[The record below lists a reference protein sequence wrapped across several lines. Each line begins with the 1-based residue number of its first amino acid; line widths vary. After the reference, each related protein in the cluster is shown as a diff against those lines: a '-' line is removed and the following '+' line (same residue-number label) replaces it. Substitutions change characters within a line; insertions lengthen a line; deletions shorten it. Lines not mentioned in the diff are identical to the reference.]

1 MIEIKNLTKVFEL
14 NKNNKTVAIKDINLK
29 IEDGE
34 LIVLKGASGSGKST
48 ILSSLAALSKPT
60 TGEVIID
67 NDRVSKLPD
76 NFASLFRREKIG
88 FIFQKYNLIPTLSV
102 KENILIPL
110 IPQNLP
116 SKQIQNILD
125 EVMTKF
131 KIEHKKDEMVKN
143 LSGGEQQRVAIARSQ
158 VNNPKYIIA
167 DEPTAN
173 LDKDLSLH
181 FIEILKELKAEGK
194 TIIVATHDPL
204 FFELDFVDKVIEVSN
219 GQIINDN
226 FLKNKEAI

>member
-1 MIEIKNLTKVFEL
+1 MIEIINLTKVFEL
-14 NKNNKTVAIKDINLK
+14 NKNNKTVAIKNINLK
-29 IEDGE
+29 INDGE

-60 TGEVIID
+60 NGEVIID

-116 SKQIQNILD
+116 SKEIQKILD
-125 EVMTKF
+125 EVMKKF

-181 FIEILKELKAEGK
+181 FIEILKELKNEGK

-204 FFELDFVDKVIEVSN
+204 FFELDFVDKIVEISN
-219 GQIINDN
+219 GEILEEVLI
-226 FLKNKEAI
+226 

>member
-1 MIEIKNLTKVFEL
+1 MIELKNLKKVFEL
-14 NKNNKTVAIKDINLK
+14 NKNNKIVAVNDINL
-29 IEDGE
+29 IINEGE
-34 LIVLKGASGSGKST
+34 LLVLKGASGSGKST
-48 ILSSLAALSKPT
+48 ILSCLAGLSKPT
-60 TGEVIID
+60 TGEIVID

-102 KENILIPL
+102 KENILVPL
-110 IPQNLP
+110 IPENLP
-116 SKQIQNILD
+116 SDKTKEILNK
-125 EVMTKF
+125 VMKKF
-131 KIEHKKDEMVKN
+131 KIDHKKNELVKN

-173 LDKDLSLH
+173 LDKELSLH
-181 FIEILKELKAEGK
+181 FIEILKELKNEGK

-204 FFELDFVDKVIEVSN
+204 FFELDFVDRVIEISN
-219 GQIINDN
+219 GEI
-226 FLKNKEAI
+226 LNKALI